1 MKNFILIE
9 IPTEQK
15 KKLMRYK
22 KFDYTKLTL
31 PCLALVRNLKFEDDE
46 NGMGKLEFGDII
58 KISKIRKEL
67 IDLIPEPNPIKTRK
81 QLKRLIFREELLDM
95 MMDDFDTLEEVDACP
110 LKEIFMDIDF
120 SKSIDHIVDEMFD
133 NDPYYFNCNMNQYFE
148 QYKIK
153 DRDIF
158 NESYVIGFF
167 VSSNYEANFDYLKA
181 VAVSMMKSGY
191 SASKAINHLHYFY
204 LEQML
209 EGEWNEDM
217 SVQDMFERLNEDLPK
232 FINGIKKLPDDY
244 DYLWDK

>member
-1 MKNFILIE
+1 
-9 IPTEQK
+9 
-15 KKLMRYK
+15 
-22 KFDYTKLTL
+22 
-31 PCLALVRNLKFEDDE
+31 LALVRNLKFEDDE
-46 NGMGKLEFGDII
+46 NGMGKLEFGGII
-58 KISKIRKEL
+58 KISKIRKDL
-67 IDLIPEPNPIKTRK
+67 IALIPEPKPIKTRK

-95 MMDDFDTLEEVDACP
+95 MLDDFDTLEEVDACP

-120 SKSIDHIVDEMFD
+120 SKSIDHIVDELFD
-133 NDPYYFNCNMNQYFE
+133 KNPNYFNYSMNQYFE

-181 VAVSMMKSGY
+181 VALSMMKSAY
-191 SASKAINHLHYFY
+191 STTKAINHLHYFY
-204 LEQML
+204 LEQIL
-209 EGEWNEDM
+209 EGEWNKEM

-232 FINGIKKLPDDY
+232 FIDGIKTLPDDY